1 METKHAARPRQKSA
15 LTGGFQY
22 AEADRAICG
31 RGNFILRPS
40 HQKRRLAITDWKVLS
55 ESQRQRVRLAVFYLI
70 NEGVAGT
77 KQSTSTNGNL
87 TVLHHPDAGK
97 KLGSRRQPRADRTV
111 TQNKK
116 RKL

>member
-1 METKHAARPRQKSA
+1 MLPDLVKNLRSLVAFSMPRQTAPSVDVE
-15 LTGGFQY
+15 T
-22 AEADRAICG
+22 
-31 RGNFILRPS
+31 ILRPS